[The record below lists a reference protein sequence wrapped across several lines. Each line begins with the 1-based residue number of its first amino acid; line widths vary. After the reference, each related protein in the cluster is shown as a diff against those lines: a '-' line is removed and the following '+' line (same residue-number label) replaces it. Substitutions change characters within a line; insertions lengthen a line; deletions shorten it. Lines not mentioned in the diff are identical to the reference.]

1 MVARWPESPVH
12 CRDNLTVVLPLEKS
26 MQRNLVR
33 NLLNDLIPI
42 GNAARSRLRLCRHP
56 LGSVVFIATTV
67 VLITASLLGMHI
79 AARADQNQSS
89 SLNGNIVPL
98 IAQAQF
104 LHATDPNQ
112 QLNLSIGLKLH
123 NASDLD
129 TLLSAIYDPQS
140 SQYHQY
146 LTPDQFNQ
154 LFAPTSDQVQ
164 QVVAYLQS
172 Q

>member
-1 MVARWPESPVH
+1 
-12 CRDNLTVVLPLEKS
+12 

-33 NLLNDLIPI
+33 NLL
-42 GNAARSRLRLCRHP
+42 
-56 LGSVVFIATTV
+56 FIAISAA
-67 VLITASLLGMHI
+67 LITASLLAMHI
-79 AARADQNQSS
+79 VVRADQNQASL
-89 SLNGNIVPL
+89 LNGNIVPL

-104 LHATDPNQ
+104 LQATDPNQ
-112 QLNLSIGLKLH
+112 QLNLSIGLKLR

-146 LTPDQFNQ
+146 LTPDTFNQ

-164 QVVAYLQS
+164 QVVTYLQS
-172 Q
+172 QGLTINSVAPTNLLIDATGSVGQAQHAFNTQINNYQVGI